1 MPDERPKPEPLA
13 DDAPFEKVV
22 ERLEAIVLD
31 LEKGDLPLE
40 KSLEVFEEGV
50 RLSKLGG
57 KRLDDAEAKIEEL
70 LSADETADLPPSKPS
85 GKKG

>member
-1 MPDERPKPEPLA
+1 MPDGPKDAVA
-13 DDAPFEKVV
+13 DDAPFEKIV
-22 ERLEAIVLD
+22 ERLESIVEA

-40 KSLEVFEEGV
+40 RSLAVFEEGV
-50 RLSKLGG
+50 RLSRLGG

-70 LSADETADLPPSKPS
+70 LSAEETAELPDR